1 MKKKTETKPK
11 APKMPTEE
19 IGEEV
24 TEARVNSEMNDE
36 EFDRYIDNI
45 MAETDEATGEKNE
58 VQPMAEE
65 KKEESFDDVRQDIKN
80 LINVLN
86 SFIKVAAS
94 QSKDVQAPHA
104 EQKPDIAQK
113 AQLYDMLVEQRK
125 RGDAIRKN
133 LFNQEN
139 DLKKVYADFDL
150 KKLYN
155 TDPQFKSELDKT
167 GSVYAAYL
175 KMLASN
181 PAMAQGSMKRN
192 FLENGAMPNL
202 SAGSITTSPAGLPD
216 KEFDEYIRNI
226 MGQI

>member
-1 MKKKTETKPK
+1 MKNKTETKPK
-11 APKMPTEE
+11 APTED

-24 TEARVNSEMNDE
+24 TKTHTNSEMNDE

-45 MAETDEATGEKNE
+45 MAKESAEKKDEQQVE
-58 VQPMAEE
+58 VQ
-65 KKEESFDDVRQDIKN
+65 KKEENFDGVREDIKS
-80 LINVLN
+80 LINVMN
-86 SFIKVAAS
+86 GFIKAFAAQQMPPVKQMPES
-94 QSKDVQAPHA
+94 DPKLDAA
-104 EQKPDIAQK
+104 KK
-113 AQLYDMLVEQRK
+113 AQLYDMLMEKKK
-125 RGDAIRKN
+125 RNDAIRKN

-139 DLKKVYADFDL
+139 DLKKTYADFDL

-155 TDPQFKSELDKT
+155 TDQVFKSELDKT

-175 KMLASN
+175 KTLASN
-181 PAMAQGSMKRN
+181 PAAVQSSAGRN

-202 SAGSITTSPAGLPD
+202 AAGSITTSPAGLPD